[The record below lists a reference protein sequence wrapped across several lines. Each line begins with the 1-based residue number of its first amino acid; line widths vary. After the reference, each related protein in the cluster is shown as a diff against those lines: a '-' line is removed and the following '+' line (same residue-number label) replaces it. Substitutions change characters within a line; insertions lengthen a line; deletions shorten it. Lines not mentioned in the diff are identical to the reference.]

1 MAIMALLC
9 AVRASIE
16 NRDRTG
22 AKWFIWDHQYRY
34 HEIRPENSY
43 SPIVDIIYNSP
54 SSVSTFSIDLDGQKK
69 KKKQQCGGGGFI
81 AHKYKYRNI
90 SFLFP
95 TWINKYETYI
105 L

>member
-43 SPIVDIIYNSP
+43 SPIVDII
-54 SSVSTFSIDLDGQKK
+54 
-69 KKKQQCGGGGFI
+69 
-81 AHKYKYRNI
+81 
-90 SFLFP
+90 
-95 TWINKYETYI
+95 
-105 L
+105 